1 MADKGKEEGS
11 SNSTSDGQ
19 NNEEFETVTRRKR
32 KKDTAEDMDT
42 SVSAKRPSFP
52 PLSGES
58 LTVKM
63 KFYFVNT
70 WPNGLSFLLM
80 ICLKQGLTL

>member
-1 MADKGKEEGS
+1 MAENSNEEGRAK
-11 SNSTSDGQ
+11 STSDGQ
-19 NNEEFETVTRRKR
+19 NNEDFKTITRRKR

-58 LTVKM
+58 LTVLNE
-63 KFYFVNT
+63 FY
-70 WPNGLSFLLM
+70 M
-80 ICLKQGLTL
+80 DH

>member
-1 MADKGKEEGS
+1 MADKSHEEGS
-11 SNSTSDGQ
+11 SKMASEEKD
-19 NNEEFETVTRRKR
+19 NEEFKTITRKKR

-58 LTVKM
+58 LTVWVHM
-63 KFYFVNT
+63 AHHLNT
-70 WPNGLSFLLM
+70 W
-80 ICLKQGLTL
+80 I